1 MLSRFDLLILIT
13 YLGTIVGI
21 SVAIARKQ
29 RTGDDYF
36 LAARRMRS
44 GVLGCSILANQV
56 SAVSL
61 VGAPAFV
68 ALRPG
73 GGLRWLQYEL
83 AVPLAMLAIIVFLL
97 PALRSVP
104 GWSIYRYADSRFGA
118 GTRRALAA
126 AFLLTRGL
134 SLGVILYASSLVVS
148 EALAISVGTALFA
161 IGIVSVCYT
170 ALGGIAADI
179 WSDVVQL
186 ALLWGGT
193 LVAAIYLVARHG
205 ASLLDAIPNERLQ
218 PLILDASG
226 IGDGATFAFW
236 PMLLGGFFLYVSYY
250 GCDQSQAQRI
260 LAADSHASA
269 RRALVWNGLL
279 RFPLTLSY
287 CIFGL
292 LLAGLLTIDP
302 QFAALVDGRPA
313 DSLVPIFIT
322 TYLPTGIRGLL
333 IAAILAAAMSSIDSA
348 LNSLAAVTIEDVFD
362 RRSTQSLWLGRLTAL
377 GWGLFAMVAGVAVS
391 RSGAG
396 ILEIINQIGSAFY
409 GPVLAV
415 FLLGVLA
422 PRVGGRAAVASWY
435 ISTGLSRSSL
445 LSSDSLIVRSN
456 SSLALSDSPCASR
469 TSPSAVRTARSS
481 GRSR

>member
-1 MLSRFDLLILIT
+1 
-13 YLGTIVGI
+13 
-21 SVAIARKQ
+21 
-29 RTGDDYF
+29 
-36 LAARRMRS
+36 
-44 GVLGCSILANQV
+44 
-56 SAVSL
+56 
-61 VGAPAFV
+61 
-68 ALRPG
+68 
-73 GGLRWLQYEL
+73 
-83 AVPLAMLAIIVFLL
+83 
-97 PALRSVP
+97 
-104 GWSIYRYADSRFGA
+104 
-118 GTRRALAA
+118 
-126 AFLLTRGL
+126 
-134 SLGVILYASSLVVS
+134 
-148 EALAISVGTALFA
+148 VGTALFA

-422 PRVGGRAAVASWY
+422 PRVGGRAAVAGLVSGVFANLALARWAPGVSWLWWNPAGF
-435 ISTGLSRSSL
+435 SVASLVALLGSRSWFAMPRL
-445 LSSDSLIVRSN
+445 EWPRRARAILVTAFLVMLAILV
-456 SSLALSDSPCASR
+456 ALS
-469 TSPSAVRTARSS
+469 
-481 GRSR
+481 